1 MRLGIDLGT
10 TRTLVALADR
20 GNYPLIGFATGSGDI
35 SDHYPTS
42 AADLGGQ
49 LVFGHEAEAAALEG
63 APVLRSWKRL
73 LTEKRP
79 ADVIRVGHV
88 ELTLFDLATRFLRAL
103 RRDLLVNSNLPP
115 TSRPIT
121 TSEMPLEVAVSV
133 PANAHSA
140 QRFITLEAFRAAG
153 FNVRAIL
160 NEPSAAGI
168 EYAHRHRETITAR
181 RERVAIYD
189 FGGGTFDAA
198 LVSMSEERH
207 DVVATHG
214 IARLGGDDFD
224 AALLELAMRRAGL
237 GALVEELDDRTRAA
251 LLLEAQRAKE
261 SISPTT
267 KRVLLELA
275 AAGTHAPTHPVIVEV
290 AAFYEHV
297 AALVES
303 TMDALEHVLVDGGEP
318 GASSP
323 ESAESALA
331 GLYVVGGASAL
342 PLVPRR
348 LRERFG
354 RKVHR
359 SPHPAGSVAMGL
371 AIVAAGDVAPTLQE
385 VLTRHLGV
393 FRESAGGSEI
403 SFDGI
408 LPKGS
413 ALPPEGEKLSVVRR
427 YRAAHNL
434 GHFRFVECGELDPH
448 GGPTGDITPHGQV
461 LFPFAPALRGDDLQ
475 RVKVERLSSLGPLV
489 EERYQVDSAG
499 VVEVTI
505 ANLDA
510 GYEQRYV
517 L

>member
-20 GNYPLIGFATGSGDI
+20 GNYPLIGFPTGSGDL
-35 SDHYPTS
+35 SDYYPTT
-42 AADLGGQ
+42 AADLGGR
-49 LVFGHEAEAAALEG
+49 LGFGHEAEAAALEG

-79 ADVIRVGHV
+79 ADIVRVGSI

-115 TSRPIT
+115 TSRPIAST
-121 TSEMPLEVAVSV
+121 DMPLEVAVSV

-153 FNVRAIL
+153 FTVRAIL

-168 EYAHRHRETITAR
+168 EYAHRHRDTITAR
-181 RERVAIYD
+181 RELVAIYD

-198 LVSMSEERH
+198 LVSMNDQRH
-207 DVVATHG
+207 DVIATHG

-224 AALLELAMRRAGL
+224 AALLELALQRAGL
-237 GALVEELDDRTRAA
+237 SSIADELDERARAA

-261 SISPTT
+261 TITPTT

-275 AAGTHAPTHPVIVEV
+275 AAGIHAPTHPVIVEV
-290 AAFYEHV
+290 SAFYERV
-297 AALVES
+297 ADLVEAS
-303 TMDALEHVLVDGGEP
+303 MDALEHVLVDGGEP
-318 GASSP
+318 RDEPP
-323 ESAESALA
+323 ESAESSLA
-331 GLYVVGGASAL
+331 GLYVVGGSSSL

-354 RKVHR
+354 RRVHR

-393 FRESAGGSEI
+393 FRESAGGREI

-408 LPKGS
+408 LAKGA
-413 ALPPEGEKLSVVRR
+413 ALPRNGEKLSIVRR

-434 GHFRFVECGELDPH
+434 GHFRFVECGALDPH

-461 LFPFAPALRGDDLQ
+461 LFPFAPALRGDDL
-475 RVKVERLSSLGPLV
+475 RSVRVERLPSEGPLV
-489 EERYQVDSAG
+489 EERYQLDSAG